1 VLKELLPAVRRIGVL
16 ESSVNPYY
24 RAARGQFEQ
33 TCRLHG
39 FEVVYAEIAAAREVD
54 GAIAQLAQQRAQAL
68 LLRSDPI
75 VFDNRFEIA
84 HAALKHR
91 LPTMAVQQE
100 IVREGGALVSYS
112 PTVAEGV
119 RRSASQIARILRGA
133 RPADVPVEQPTRFE
147 LVINLRTARA
157 LALTIPQSVLLRADE
172 VIR

>member
-1 VLKELLPAVRRIGVL
+1 M
-16 ESSVNPYY
+16 
-24 RAARGQFEQ
+24 F
-33 TCRLHG
+33 
-39 FEVVYAEIAAAREVD
+39 AEISAADEIE

-75 VFDNRFEIA
+75 VFDNRLEILRV
-84 HAALKHR
+84 ALKHR
-91 LPTMAVQQE
+91 LPTMAGQSE
-100 IVREGGALVSYS
+100 FSEAGALVSYA

-133 RPADVPVEQPTRFE
+133 RPADVPVEQPTEFE

-172 VIR
+172 VVR